1 MNRALCADSRAAT
14 IPITL
19 LVTETRE
26 TASGA
31 RLRRVA
37 IEQMAEALWLM
48 KIDRESLRAG

>member
-31 RLRRVA
+31 ELRRA
-37 IEQMAEALWLM
+37 IERMAEALWLM
-48 KIDRESLRAG
+48 KIDRESLTAR